1 MLQMKHVYIVVG
13 LAAFFITSNLVER
26 AFGQTLPA
34 ESGGSGK
41 VPFSRSGLFSN
52 AQADCSFSNLGDVHE
67 LTNEKVSDA
76 GGVKSIIFHD
86 TFYPVAQMVNVG
98 KIVMSLDGPIEQVNR
113 HGTVINTLQPLSF
126 SVHNRNDASAHP
138 SPDIDVWSE
147 TLWHQNVHDMTQL
160 SVKALPRKFTG
171 TRDWLFGPII
181 AQMPDNYE
189 VDEYLDLQFQFSITC
204 YSD

>member
-1 MLQMKHVYIVVG
+1 MFQMKYVYFVV
-13 LAAFFITSNLVER
+13 FITAFIIVGRLVEP
-26 AFGQTLPA
+26 AFGQSLPA

-41 VPFSRSGLFSN
+41 VPFSRDGLFSN
-52 AQADCSFSNLGDVHE
+52 AQADCSFSSLGDVHA

-98 KIVMSLDGPIEQVNR
+98 KIVMALDGPVEQVNR
-113 HGTVINTLQPLSF
+113 HGTVVHTYQPVSF

-147 TLWHQNVHDMTQL
+147 TVWQQSVHDMSQL
-160 SVKALPRKFTG
+160 SFKTMPRKFTG
-171 TRDWLFGPII
+171 TRDWLDAFEAMIVPNAKQTSPLVNACFIGSTPS
-181 AQMPDNYE
+181 
-189 VDEYLDLQFQFSITC
+189 V
-204 YSD
+204 